1 MEKCSFFI
9 NWRLIT
15 LITLITLFTLFTLI
29 TLISLQLIKKRKKK
43 KWGNFL
49 KTVCSLKYQKR
60 DFGMLF
66 FKVPK
71 CSEVGIIQ
79 PCFKMKHN

>member
-1 MEKCSFFI
+1 MEKCSFFFI
-9 NWRLIT
+9 SWRLIT
-15 LITLITLFTLFTLI
+15 LINLITLFTLI
-29 TLISLQLIKKRKKK
+29 TLISLQLIKKK
-43 KWGNFL
+43 KWRKFL
-49 KTVCSLKYQKR
+49 KTVCSLKYQNR

-66 FKVPK
+66 FKGPK